1 MPDLFQ
7 KADQY
12 VEAKNVKRMGY
23 YPYFLPASGSIGPRT
38 TIEGQ
43 EVIML
48 GSNNYMGLT
57 DHPELKNAAKE
68 AIDKY
73 GTGCTG
79 SRFLNGTLDIHIEL
93 EKKLA
98 EFTEKDD
105 AIAFSTGFQTN
116 LGVLSSITSRGDFV
130 ISDAYNHA
138 SIVDGCRLALSETRA
153 YMHNDMT
160 DLERVLKSIP
170 KDAGKLIVSDGVFSM
185 EGDLAKLPEISE
197 LAEQYDAKILIDDAH
212 AVGYLGKRGE
222 GTGGH
227 FNMMDKVDIVVGT
240 FSKSFASIGGFVS
253 ASEDVIHYIQ
263 HHARSL
269 IFSASLPPPSVATA
283 LAAVNI
289 FDSNEGDQKR
299 EQLMK
304 NAKLLKNGLTEEGFN
319 TGHSVTPIVPVI
331 IGDPMNTFVFWK
343 ELFKAGVYTN
353 PVRAPAV
360 PPGMELLRTSVMAT
374 HNEEDIKEAISIFTY
389 IGKEMDII

>member
-1 MPDLFQ
+1 MPDLFR
-7 KADQY
+7 KTETY

-23 YPYFLPASGSIGPRT
+23 YPYFLPATGSIGPRT
-38 TIEGQ
+38 TIEDH

-57 DHPELKNAAKE
+57 DHPELKIAAQE

-93 EKKLA
+93 EKNLA
-98 EFTEKDD
+98 EFSDKEDSLV
-105 AIAFSTGFQTN
+105 FSTGFQTN
-116 LGVLSSITSRGDFV
+116 LGVISSITTRGDYV

-138 SIVDGCRLALSETRA
+138 SIVDGCRLAQSETRA
-153 YMHNDMT
+153 YMHNDMQ

-170 KDAGKLIVSDGVFSM
+170 KESGKLIISDGVFSM

-197 LAEQYDAKILIDDAH
+197 LAEQYNARIMIDDAH
-212 AVGYLGKRGE
+212 AVGYLGKQGE

-227 FNMMDKVDIVVGT
+227 YNMMDKVDIMVGT
-240 FSKSFASIGGFVS
+240 FSKSFASIGGYVA

-269 IFSASLPPPSVATA
+269 IFSASLPPPSVASVNKA
-283 LAAVNI
+283 LEIITSV
-289 FDSNEGDQKR
+289 EGDEKR
-299 EQLMK
+299 EKLMR
-304 NAKLLKNGLTEEGFN
+304 NTKLLKSGLDEAGFN
-319 TGHSVTPIVPVI
+319 TGQSVTPIVPVI
-331 IGDPMNTFVFWK
+331 IGDPMNTFIFWK

-353 PVRAPAV
+353 PIRAPAV
-360 PPGMELLRTSVMAT
+360 PPGMELLRTSLMAT
-374 HNEEDIKEAISIFTY
+374 HEEEHIQEAIGIFQAV
-389 IGKEMDII
+389 GKEMELI

>member
-1 MPDLFQ
+1 MPVF
-7 KADQY
+7 KKTEQY
-12 VEAKNVKRMGY
+12 VEAKNVMRMGY

-38 TIEGQ
+38 TIQGQ

-57 DHPELKNAAKE
+57 DHPSLKESAKD

-79 SRFLNGTLDIHIEL
+79 SRFLNGTLDIHVEL
-93 EKKLA
+93 EADLA
-98 EFTEKDD
+98 KFTEKDGS
-105 AIAFSTGFQTN
+105 IVFGTGYQTN
-116 LGVLSSITSRGDFV
+116 LGVISSITSRGDYV

-138 SIVDGCRLALSETRA
+138 SIVDGCKLAQSETRA
-153 YMHNDMT
+153 YMHNDMQ

-170 KDAGKLIVSDGVFSM
+170 KEAGKLLIADGVFSM
-185 EGDLAKLPEISE
+185 EGDLVNLPEMAE
-197 LAEQYDAKILIDDAH
+197 LAGQYDARIMIDDAH
-212 AVGYLGKRGE
+212 AIGYLGKRGE

-227 FNMMDKVDIVVGT
+227 YNLLDKVDIVVGT
-240 FSKSFASIGGFVS
+240 FSKSFASIGGFAA
-253 ASEDVIHYIQ
+253 ASEDVIHYMQ

-283 LAAVNI
+283 QAALDI
-289 FDSNEGDQKR
+289 FISPEGDQKR
-299 EQLMK
+299 EKLMQ
-304 NAKLLKNGLTEEGFN
+304 NARKLKQGLDDLGFN
-319 TGHSVTPIVPVI
+319 TGHSVTPIIPVI
-331 IGDPMNTFVFWK
+331 IGDPMNTFVAWK

-360 PPGMELLRTSVMAT
+360 PPGMELLRTSLMAT
-374 HNEEDIKEAISIFTY
+374 HDDEDIQEALAIFEAV
-389 IGKEMDII
+389 GKEMDLI